1 MAFRFFILIISL
13 TLSACSA
20 VPSPANI
27 PKKTTLNTYYDFQ
40 LYDPSNQQEIDNIKQ
55 LAQQLADSQVVLFGE
70 FHTHP
75 AIHLAQLRLFAALYQ
90 QNHQLSLSMEQFDR
104 SQQAV
109 LNQYLDE
116 QIGEEWLVKQTK
128 AWDNY
133 RSDYRP
139 LVEFAKQQQ
148 LEIIAANAPRKHVR
162 CLGRQ
167 GLDYLQQLP
176 SNQRQQL
183 AETFTIEDPA
193 YRQRLFGNA
202 HHGDEQQTQN
212 HFIAMLAWD
221 DTMAESIAKH
231 ALNSGQQIMH
241 TVGNFH
247 IEQRQG
253 TYSRV
258 KQRLHGQKVSSVVAL
273 SEREFTSLSAAEKQQ
288 KGDYLI
294 IVRALPLRYK
304 NEQHR
309 RAEFA
314 QINQQAQIS
323 CQ

>member
-1 MAFRFFILIISL
+1 MLRRFFLLITSL
-13 TLSACSA
+13 LLSACS
-20 VPSPANI
+20 VSPSSTSNAEPTA
-27 PKKTTLNTYYDFQ
+27 LSTYYDFQ
-40 LYDPSNQQEIDNIKQ
+40 LYDPVHQQQINDISH
-55 LAQQLADSQVVLFGE
+55 LALQLADSQVILFGE

-75 AIHLAQLRLFAALYQ
+75 AIHLAQLRLFEALYQ

-104 SQQAV
+104 SQQP
-109 LNQYLDE
+109 LLDQYLANK
-116 QIGEEWLVKQTK
+116 IGEEWLIKQSH

-148 LEIIAANAPRKHVR
+148 LSIIAANAPNKHIR
-162 CLGRQ
+162 CLGQQ

-176 SNQRQQL
+176 ATERRLL
-183 AETFTIEDPA
+183 AESLTLDDPA
-193 YRQRLFGNA
+193 YQQRLFGNA

-212 HFIAMLAWD
+212 HFIAMLGWD
-221 DTMAESIAKH
+221 DTMAESITKQ
-231 ALNSGQQIMH
+231 ALTNSQQIMH

-258 KQRLHGQKVSSVVAL
+258 QQRLPQQKVSSVIAI
-273 SEREFTSLSAAEKQQ
+273 SEQEFAGLSAVEKQQ
-288 KGDYLI
+288 KGDFLI
-294 IVRALPLRYK
+294 IVRALPLRYQ
-304 NEQHR
+304 NQQHR
-309 RAEFA
+309 SAEFA
-314 QINQQAQIS
+314 QIKQQAKTS

>member
-1 MAFRFFILIISL
+1 MPYCFLLLSISL
-13 TLSACSA
+13 LLSACSSQ
-20 VPSPANI
+20 PSPSSKQSA
-27 PKKTTLNTYYDFQ
+27 LDTYYDFK
-40 LYDPSNQQEIDNIKQ
+40 LYNPSKQQQIDSIAD
-55 LAQQLADSQVVLFGE
+55 LAQQLADSQVILFGE

-75 AIHLAQLRLFAALYQ
+75 AIHLAQLRLFEALYQ
-90 QNHQLSLSMEQFDR
+90 QNHQLSLSMEQFTR
-104 SQQAV
+104 NQQHL
-109 LNQYLDE
+109 LNQYLDGE
-116 QIGEEWLVKQTK
+116 IGEERLINQSQ

-148 LEIIAANAPRKHVR
+148 LTIIAANAPRKHIR
-162 CLGRQ
+162 CLAQQ

-176 SNQRQQL
+176 TNQRQQL
-183 AETFTIEDPA
+183 AETFTLDDPA
-193 YRQRLFGNA
+193 YQQRLFGNA
-202 HHGDEQQTQN
+202 HHGDKQQTQS

-221 DTMAESIAKH
+221 DTMAESIAKQT
-231 ALNSGQQIMH
+231 LSNGQQIMH

-247 IEQRQG
+247 IAQRQG

-258 KQRLHGQKVSSVVAL
+258 KQRLGAEKVSSIVAL
-273 SEREFTSLSAAEKQQ
+273 SAKEFAKLSAADRQQ

-294 IVRALPLRYK
+294 IVRALPLRYI

-314 QINQQAQIS
+314 KISQQAVIS